1 MPRFIMSF
9 VSLYCVGHHQQ
20 FLLKHVIVLIEL
32 RFGDTC
38 PCSAK
43 IELGITSLKSTLVVL
58 NYWVFLDVFL
68 VTLWSGIFVTVLCL
82 ATCYVIVHHA
92 SGEWLHYKVAKSY
105 GRDGQVFT

>member
-1 MPRFIMSF
+1 
-9 VSLYCVGHHQQ
+9 
-20 FLLKHVIVLIEL
+20 
-32 RFGDTC
+32 
-38 PCSAK
+38 
-43 IELGITSLKSTLVVL
+43 VL

-82 ATCYVIVHHA
+82 ATGYVIVHHA